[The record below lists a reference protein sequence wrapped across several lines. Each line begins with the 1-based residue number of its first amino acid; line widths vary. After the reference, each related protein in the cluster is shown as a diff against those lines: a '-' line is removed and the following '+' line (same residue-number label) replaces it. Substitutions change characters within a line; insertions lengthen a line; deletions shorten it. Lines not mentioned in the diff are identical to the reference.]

1 MRIAFHA
8 PLKTPDSPVPSGDRR
23 VARLLMAALAH
34 GGHAVDLAT
43 RLRSRDGTGNITR
56 QARLAELG
64 TRLAA
69 RYLRMVSQKRRPRPD
84 LWFTYHLYYKAP
96 DLIGP
101 LVAETLGIPYVVAE
115 ASVAHKRAGGPW
127 DQGHRAT
134 LAALARADL
143 AVGLNPNDRAL
154 VQPCLSPGAQY
165 LDLPPFLE
173 IDGPPPS
180 RPDRSGRPDRPDRPN
195 RPAELL
201 AVGMMR
207 AGDKLASYRVLGAA
221 LERVPG
227 DWRLTVVGDGPAR
240 TEVEAA
246 LAPVGGRVTWRGAL
260 DAPGLAAAYGAAD
273 LLVWPAVN
281 EAYGMALLE
290 AQAAGLPVV
299 AGDTGG
305 VSAIVRHGE
314 TGLLVPVG
322 DAGAFADAVSTLVAN
337 PSRRRTLGAE
347 AAAITRSR
355 HGLPAAAATLDSA
368 LLPLVERR
376 R

>member
-1 MRIAFHA
+1 MRIAFHS

-23 VARLLMAALAH
+23 VARLLIRALAH
-34 GGHAVDLAT
+34 AGHTVDLASRMRT
-43 RLRSRDGTGNITR
+43 RDGRGDVTR

-69 RYLRMVSQKRRPRPD
+69 RYMRSISAGRRPRPD

-101 LVAETLGIPYVVAE
+101 LVADALGIPYVVAE

-143 AVGLNPNDRAL
+143 VIGLNPHDRPL
-154 VQPCLSPGAQY
+154 VTPCLSAGARY

-173 IDGPPPS
+173 IDGSPPAS
-180 RPDRSGRPDRPDRPN
+180 RPVRPV
-195 RPAELL
+195 ELL

-221 LERVPG
+221 LALVPG

-240 TEVEAA
+240 AEVA
-246 LAPVGGRVTWRGAL
+246 LALASVAKRITWRGAL
-260 DAPGLAAAYGAAD
+260 DAADLEATYRAAD

-281 EAYGMALLE
+281 EAFGMALLE

-299 AGDTGG
+299 AGDGGG

-314 TGLLVPVG
+314 TGLLTPVG
-322 DAGAFADAVSTLVAN
+322 DAAAFAAAVATLVADRD
-337 PSRRRTLGAE
+337 RRLRLGANAAAVVRARHALP
-347 AAAITRSR
+347 AAAIT
-355 HGLPAAAATLDSA
+355 LDTA
-368 LLPLVERR
+368 LRALVEGNR
-376 R
+376 

>member
-1 MRIAFHA
+1 MRIAFHS

-23 VARLLMAALAH
+23 IARLLMAALTQA
-34 GGHAVDLAT
+34 GHAVDLAT
-43 RLRSRDGTGNITR
+43 RLRSRDARGDITR

-64 TRLAA
+64 TRLAG
-69 RYLRMVSQKRRPRPD
+69 RYLRLVSQGRRPRPD

-101 LVAETLGIPYVVAE
+101 LVADALGIPYVVAE

-143 AVGLNPNDRAL
+143 VIGLNPHDRGL
-154 VQPCLSPGAQY
+154 VAPCLSEGAAY

-173 IDGPPPS
+173 IAGPPPP
-180 RPDRSGRPDRPDRPN
+180 RPD

-207 AGDKLASYRVLGAA
+207 TGDKLASYRVLGAA
-221 LERVPG
+221 LARVPG

-240 TEVEAA
+240 GEVETA
-246 LAPVGGRVTWRGAL
+246 LAPIAGRVTWRGTLDTAAL
-260 DAPGLAAAYGAAD
+260 DAAYAAAD

-281 EAYGMALLE
+281 EAFGMALLE

-305 VSAIVRHGE
+305 VSAIVRPGE

-322 DAGAFADAVSTLVAN
+322 EAAPFAEAVARLVAD
-337 PSRRRTLGAE
+337 PERRRALGAR
-347 AAAITRSR
+347 AAAVTRAE
-355 HGLPAAAATLDSA
+355 HGLPAAAARLDAA
-368 LLPLVERR
+368 LRPLVERAR
-376 R
+376 